1 MLQEEDNH
9 KKIYSFPKS
18 ERLCSKKA
26 IEELVEL
33 NTTIFVHPLKCYFQF
48 FPLSDGD
55 DANQILFTVPKR
67 NFKKAVDRN
76 KIKRRLKEAFRLNK
90 FELLNDSTLLK
101 SRKVKILI
109 VYIGKEIESFSLL
122 QNSLVSLLEK
132 IATK

>member
-9 KKIYSFPKS
+9 KKKYSFPKS

-33 NTTIFVHPLKCYFQF
+33 NSTLFVHPLKCYFQF
-48 FPLSDGD
+48 FPIQNGEI
-55 DANQILFTVPKR
+55 NNEILFTVPKR

-90 FELLNDSTLLK
+90 FELLNDSTIQK

-122 QNSLVSLLEK
+122 QHSLVCLLEK